1 MKSKKLF
8 SLVIFIIITMF
19 LSASAFSEEDAY
31 KSSALS
37 WQKQAN
43 DTRAAVVSVY
53 DELSKM
59 GDQGNAD
66 AKQLIDEAVNWLGE
80 GDKELKSGDEKLAIN
95 KYEDASYNYNMAW
108 QYYVKA
114 ATSGLNAK
122 RILTGQ

>member
-1 MKSKKLF
+1 MESKKLF
-8 SLVIFIIITMF
+8 TIVILIITSMF
-19 LSASAFSEEDAY
+19 LAASAFSEDDAY
-31 KSSALS
+31 KASALS

-43 DTRAAVVSVY
+43 DTRATVVSVY
-53 DELSKM
+53 EELTKI

-66 AKQLIDEAVNWLGE
+66 AKQLIGEAVNWLGE
-80 GDKELKSGDEKLAIN
+80 GDKELKSGDENLAVS
-95 KYEDASYNYNMAW
+95 KYEDASYNFNMAW